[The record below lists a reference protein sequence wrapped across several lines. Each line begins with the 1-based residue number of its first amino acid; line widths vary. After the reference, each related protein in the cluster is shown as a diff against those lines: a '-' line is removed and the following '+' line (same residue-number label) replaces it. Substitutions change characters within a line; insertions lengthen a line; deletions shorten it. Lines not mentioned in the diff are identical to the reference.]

1 MEGIGKMTQERK
13 VMYVTGVKGEKWKG
27 FKAEEKGNVLTY
39 PPIQKQSRTGG
50 VYIGWDYPNS
60 YKDPTEQKIPVKDFL
75 LKYRNYP
82 IDIFVYT
89 EDKSG
94 KPQIRSGFS
103 VVSISFSVIIERK
116 DNGGT
121 STEKENIAVSE
132 KEIANLS
139 KGNPWD

>member
-50 VYIGWDYPNS
+50 VYTGWDYENK
-60 YKDPTEQKIPVKDFL
+60 YKDPTEQQIPVKDFL
-75 LKYRNYP
+75 LKYRNYKV
-82 IDIFVYT
+82 DIFVYT

-121 STEKENIAVSE
+121 NEKENIPISE
-132 KEIANLS
+132 KEIADLN